1 VVRELTDLIA
11 ERGKPT
17 MIVSDNGTELT
28 SNAVLAWCGE
38 VGVEWHYIA
47 PGKPMQN
54 GYVESFNGRMRDE
67 LLNETL
73 FLSLD
78 HARVVI
84 AAWVEDYNQAQ
95 SARSCDFGHLGEH
108 VGNGLVVVDDRP
120 CEERRSAPIRE
131 RRYEPWRFEWGSDR
145 LLEPEFFG
153 HRVRDRQSGDG
164 TTGIGGSA

>member
-1 VVRELTDLIA
+1 MGFSVERWGNGRERIVLVHGSLGVGAAAFSEQKPLADRFTIDVVTR
-11 ERGKPT
+11 RGYGDTAP
-17 MIVSDNGTELT
+17 ISRVDVAQDARDVVE
-28 SNAVLAWCGE
+28 VLAEGA
-38 VGVEWHYIA
+38 H
-47 PGKPMQN
+47 
-54 GYVESFNGRMRDE
+54 
-67 LLNETL
+67 L
-73 FLSLD
+73 
-78 HARVVI
+78 
-84 AAWVEDYNQAQ
+84 AQ

>member
-1 VVRELTDLIA
+1 MRISDWSSDVCSSDL
-11 ERGKPT
+11 G
-17 MIVSDNGTELT
+17 
-28 SNAVLAWCGE
+28 
-38 VGVEWHYIA
+38 VGVHLWAAGALKSTSTGISGIS
-47 PGKPMQN
+47 P
-54 GYVESFNGRMRDE
+54 R
-67 LLNETL
+67 
-73 FLSLD
+73 SL
-78 HARVVI
+78 
-84 AAWVEDYNQAQ
+84 AQ

-164 TTGIGGSA
+164 TTGIGRSEEDTYELPSIMRN